1 MQYAILWYLTVT
13 GKCLKI
19 FLLLN
24 KCVNNRLEVVLSEL
38 DRQDF
43 GKCDKL
49 KQMLSIGSYI
59 LTHMVL
65 ERRCES
71 TLKISGNMETE
82 FPYMILSA
90 RKVVGKNHG

>member
-1 MQYAILWYLTVT
+1 M
-13 GKCLKI
+13 
-19 FLLLN
+19 
-24 KCVNNRLEVVLSEL
+24 NNRLEMVLSEL

-49 KQMLSIGSYI
+49 KQMLNIGLYI
-59 LTHMVL
+59 LTHMVV

-71 TLKISGNMETE
+71 TLKISGNMEIE